1 MRRILC
7 LLFAAAA
14 MLVQL
19 LGWSTSRVDADA
31 GGSGASNTRG
41 SCAANQKTL
50 DSFQKELRSDQ
61 KSLSA
66 VQRLMDA
73 ATNRKN
79 AAGAE
84 LKRITGEM
92 TPIAIQAK
100 KAGPNTT
107 LRAEYDGY
115 VAAGK
120 VQLAIINSNAALL
133 RADSS
138 KYNDLQRRTNTEKLS
153 IKTAE
158 TYLQGHCE
166 GILGEWRLTTGCTFG
181 GLASNPKTMHKPDG
195 EVVIHAGG
203 KGTVVGTTMGS
214 QIQTSSLLGQKVNL
228 SVHPVWY
235 IDDPAA
241 DLNKKQE
248 ALLTGGGNEYGWG
261 APNLVFSGELS
272 GEEITG
278 EVSRSGAKLC
288 DFTMTR

>member
-7 LLFAAAA
+7 FLLATAA
-14 MLVQL
+14 MLVQIV
-19 LGWSTSRVDADA
+19 GWSTSRVNADA
-31 GGSGASNTRG
+31 GGSGGGNTRG

-61 KSLSA
+61 KTLSA
-66 VQRLMDA
+66 VQQLMNTA
-73 ATNRKN
+73 SNRKN
-79 AAGAE
+79 AAGSE
-84 LKRITGEM
+84 LKRITDEM

-100 KAGPNTT
+100 KAAPNTT
-107 LRAEYDGY
+107 LRSEYDGY

-120 VQLAIINSNAALL
+120 IQLAIINTNAALL
-133 RADSS
+133 KVDTS

-166 GILGEWRLTTGCTFG
+166 GIFGEWRLTTGCAFG
-181 GLASNPKTMHKPDG
+181 GFTSNPKKMHKPDG
-195 EVVIHAGG
+195 EVVIGAGY
-203 KGTVVGTTMGS
+203 KGTVVGNTMGS
-214 QIQTSSLLGQKVNL
+214 QIQTGSFDGMKVTL

-241 DLNKKQE
+241 DLNEKQK
-248 ALLTGGGNEYGWG
+248 ALMAGGGEKYGWG
-261 APNLVFSGELS
+261 TPNLMFNGELS

-278 EVSRSGAKLC
+278 DVSRNGAKLC
-288 DFTMTR
+288 DFKMT